1 MNAYNFDHCFL
12 QNISDFENEATGF
25 FSSLAANNTNCT
37 AEIPSPAEKVSLMN
51 NFG

>member
-25 FSSLAANNTNCT
+25 FGSLAANNTNYT
-37 AEIPSPAEKVSLMN
+37 SEIPSPAEKVSLMN